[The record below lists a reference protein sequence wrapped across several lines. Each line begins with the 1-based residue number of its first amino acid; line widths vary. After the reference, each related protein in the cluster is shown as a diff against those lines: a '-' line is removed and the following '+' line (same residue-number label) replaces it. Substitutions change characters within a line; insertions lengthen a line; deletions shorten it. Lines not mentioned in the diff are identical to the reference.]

1 MSKTTDVLKRIENA
15 RENGD
20 FDLVKQLSKRALENP
35 QSDINPVLIMDQ
47 IAHMYLD
54 SFLIWVHEMQKIDP
68 TVNKDATLLVIAHHL
83 AINQHLASKNL
94 SILEDYTQYIKE
106 MREAD
111 AEEVRN
117 NFLSVDDDDVEK
129 SKEARRDGRGIL

>member
-15 RENGD
+15 RENGN
-20 FDLVKQLSKRALENP
+20 FDLVKRLSKKALENP
-35 QSDINPVLIMDQ
+35 QSDIDPVLIMDQ

-54 SFLIWVHEMQKIDP
+54 SFLIWVHEMQKIYP
-68 TVNKDATLLVIAHHL
+68 TFDKSGTLRIIANHL
-83 AINQHLASKNL
+83 ENPNMSTN
-94 SILEDYTQYIKE
+94 YTRYIKE

-111 AEEVRN
+111 AEEVKN
-117 NFLSVDDDDVEK
+117 NFLGVDDDDDVEK

>member
-1 MSKTTDVLKRIENA
+1 MNSTDVLKTIENA

-35 QSDINPVLIMDQ
+35 QTDRDRLLIMDQ

-54 SFLIWVHEMQKIDP
+54 SFLIWVNEMKKIHRD
-68 TVNKDATLLVIAHHL
+68 VDKHSMLRGIA
-83 AINQHLASKNL
+83 QHLENGSDKFMG
-94 SILEDYTQYIKE
+94 YTAYMQQ
-106 MREAD
+106 MAAAD

-117 NFLSVDDDDVEK
+117 NFLSVDDDDDDIE
-129 SKEARRDGRGIL
+129 EAREVLRNEGL

>member
-1 MSKTTDVLKRIENA
+1 MSKTTDVLKTIENA
-15 RENGD
+15 RENGN
-20 FDLVKQLSKRALENP
+20 FDLVKQLSKKELEKP
-35 QSDINPVLIMDQ
+35 QSDIDRVRIMDQ

-54 SFLIWVHEMQKIDP
+54 SFLIWVHEMQKIEP
-68 TVNKDATLLVIAHHL
+68 TLDKSGTLLIIAHHL
-83 AINQHLASKNL
+83 GINQYLASKNL

-117 NFLSVDDDDVEK
+117 NFLGVDDDVEK